1 MSRPLSDQIESER
14 GLDVY
19 AWSHFLS
26 ENRCPLFRKMLQ
38 QAGGKSMAEADGKRA
53 PEPRSHVAGIIAL
66 VALAVAAGAW
76 FWTTRQ
82 PAQPDA
88 GLGLPHGVIVV
99 GAGAFIA
106 ALIAEI
112 RAMSFW
118 EVLEAAWELILGL
131 FSLIGAVLKG
141 IWSAVCALFGWD

>member
-1 MSRPLSDQIESER
+1 MAGADEKKRPQ
-14 GLDVY
+14 
-19 AWSHFLS
+19 
-26 ENRCPLFRKMLQ
+26 
-38 QAGGKSMAEADGKRA
+38 
-53 PEPRSHVAGIIAL
+53 EPRSHVAGIIAL

-76 FWTTRQ
+76 FWMTRQ

-118 EVLEAAWELILGL
+118 EVLEAAWDLILGV
-131 FSLIGAVLKG
+131 IGAVLKA
-141 IWSAVCALFGWD
+141 ICALFGWD